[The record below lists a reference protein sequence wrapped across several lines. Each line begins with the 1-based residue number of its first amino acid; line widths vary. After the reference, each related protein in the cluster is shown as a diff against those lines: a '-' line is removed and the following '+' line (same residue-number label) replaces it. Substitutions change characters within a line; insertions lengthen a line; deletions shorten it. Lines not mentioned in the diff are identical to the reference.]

1 MPYTRSAAA
10 AVAFAAVAGLTAA
23 CGSSSANMGPS
34 TSATCTA
41 SSTSTTITISNNAVC
56 PQNITVPR
64 GTQVTFVNSDS
75 RTHEMNSDPHPTH
88 EDCPEINAVGN
99 LVAGQSRQTE
109 QPGHRQTMRLS
120 RSHPFDVKSAAGIDH
135 DSVGRRGG
143 GRIPAPT

>member
-1 MPYTRSAAA
+1 MPYRRSVAAAMALA
-10 AVAFAAVAGLTAA
+10 AVASLATA
-23 CGSSSANMGPS
+23 CGSSSPNMGPS
-34 TSATCTA
+34 TGSTCTA

-99 LVAGQSRQTE
+99 LVAGQRRQTSN
-109 QPGHRQTMRLS
+109 L
-120 RSHPFDVKSAAGIDH
+120 VIAKKC
-135 DSVGRRGG
+135 
-143 GRIPAPT
+143 

>member
-1 MPYTRSAAA
+1 MPFTRSVAAA
-10 AVAFAAVAGLTAA
+10 MAFAAVAGLTAA
-23 CGSSSANMGPS
+23 CGSSSPNTGPS

-75 RTHEMNSDPHPTH
+75 RTHEMTSDPHPTH

-99 LVAGQSRQTE
+99 LVVGQSRQTSNLVIARRC
-109 QPGHRQTMRLS
+109 GFHD
-120 RSHPFDVKSAAGIDH
+120 HIAFDVKSLQGSIT
-135 DSVGRRGG
+135 
-143 GRIPAPT
+143 IQ

>member
-10 AVAFAAVAGLTAA
+10 VALAAVASFSAA
-23 CGSSSANMGPS
+23 CGSSNPNMGPS
-34 TSATCTA
+34 TGSTCTA

-75 RTHEMNSDPHPTH
+75 RTHEMTSDPHPTH

-99 LVAGQSRQTE
+99 LVAGQNRQTSNLVIARRC
-109 QPGHRQTMRLS
+109 GFHDHIL
-120 RSHPFDVKSAAGIDH
+120 FDVKALQGSIT
-135 DSVGRRGG
+135 
-143 GRIPAPT
+143 IQ

>member
-1 MPYTRSAAA
+1 MPYSSRVATAM
-10 AVAFAAVAGLTAA
+10 AFAAVASLTAA

-75 RTHEMNSDPHPTH
+75 RTHEMTSDPHPEHT
-88 EDCPEINAVGN
+88 DCTEINAVGN
-99 LVAGQSRQTE
+99 LVPGQSRQTSNLVVARRC
-109 QPGHRQTMRLS
+109 GFHD
-120 RSHPFDVKSAAGIDH
+120 HIAFDVKALQGSIT
-135 DSVGRRGG
+135 
-143 GRIPAPT
+143 IQ

>member
-1 MPYTRSAAA
+1 MPYRRSVAA
-10 AVAFAAVAGLTAA
+10 AVASAAVAGLTAA
-23 CGSSSANMGPS
+23 CGSSSPNTGPS

-64 GTQVTFVNSDS
+64 GTRVTFVNSDS

-99 LVAGQSRQTE
+99 LVAGQSRQTSNLVIARRC
-109 QPGHRQTMRLS
+109 GFHD
-120 RSHPFDVKSAAGIDH
+120 HIAFDVKSLQGSIT
-135 DSVGRRGG
+135 
-143 GRIPAPT
+143 IQ